1 MLILRVNGK
10 QYLAFTCQDLARFL
24 ANFDGR
30 IGHMIGKL
38 TEFCKYLD
46 IFCVLYTGGLTQH
59 EISILCHSISQL
71 NLLRF
76 SENKWED
83 EVREQLCNKPKN
95 SHKYIFHCIIFTDMF
110 R

>member
-1 MLILRVNGK
+1 
-10 QYLAFTCQDLARFL
+10 
-24 ANFDGR
+24 
-30 IGHMIGKL
+30 MIGKL

-110 R
+110 RSLLHHTRIQRVLYILYIHTYAYIVCVLV